1 MLFEKNKLYKRSE
14 LHDRYGGSR
23 QRGISTPNKHKL
35 IFIFDS
41 GMDEEFGY
49 KNGWNEDDGLYY
61 YSGEGQE
68 GNQSFSFGNKAL
80 LNHVENGEDVYL
92 FESLGRG
99 TYRFVDQ
106 LILIGYDIQ
115 FGIDKYHNQ
124 REVIIFA
131 FEPLHVIQEE
141 AQQFSSTMRYK
152 SIEELE
158 EIASRD
164 PKRATGLSMSAR
176 KLQVREQTA
185 ALRYYVLARA
195 NNCCEAC
202 EQPAPFETENGPY
215 LELHSLYKESD
226 DGLSQPDQ
234 VVAVCPN
241 CHARLHKGIDRV
253 EFNQDIIHKIQQP

>member
-35 IFIFDS
+35 IFMFDS

-80 LNHVENGEDVYL
+80 LNHIENGEDVYL

-115 FGIDKYHNQ
+115 FGIDKHHNQ
-124 REVIIFA
+124 REVIVFA

-141 AQQFSSTMRYK
+141 AHQFSSTMRYK
-152 SIEELE
+152 TIEELE
-158 EIASRD
+158 AIASRD
-164 PKRATGLSMSAR
+164 PKRATSLSMPAR

-185 ALRYYVLARA
+185 ALHYYVLARA

-202 EQPAPFETENGPY
+202 HQPAPFETEEGPY

-226 DGLSQPDQ
+226 DGLSRPDQ

-241 CHARLHKGIDRV
+241 CHARLHKGKDQTNYNQQIIDR
-253 EFNQDIIHKIQQP
+253 IHQS

>member
-1 MLFEKNKLYKRSE
+1 MLFEKNKLYKRSV
-14 LHDRYGGSR
+14 LHDQYGGSR

-49 KNGWNEDDGLYY
+49 KNGWSEDDGLYY

-80 LNHVENGEDVYL
+80 LNHIENGEDVYL
-92 FESLGRG
+92 FESLGKG
-99 TYRFVDQ
+99 SYRFVDQ

-115 FGIDKYHNQ
+115 FGIDKHHNQ
-124 REVIIFA
+124 REVIVFA
-131 FEPLHVIQEE
+131 FEPLHVVQEE
-141 AQQFSSTMRYK
+141 AHHFASTMRYK
-152 SIEELE
+152 TVEELN
-158 EIASRD
+158 EIALRD
-164 PKRATGLSMSAR
+164 PKRATGLSMPAR

-185 ALRYYVLARA
+185 ALYYAVLARA

-202 EQPAPFETENGPY
+202 GNQAPFETEEGPY

-226 DGLSQPDQ
+226 DGLSRPDQ
-234 VVAVCPN
+234 VAALCSN
-241 CHARLHKGIDRV
+241 CHARMHKGKDGADY
-253 EFNQDIIHKIQQP
+253 NKQLIHKLTT